1 MCARPLTVV
10 LVGASVLRETELPG
24 FEAVS
29 DFASESY
36 NLAIASLKASVQRE
50 PDLAHDVTVHLI
62 DFEMPQG
69 DSPLGE
75 HQVDKVVGL
84 RPDVVGLSCYCWS
97 VDALLALARRVREQS
112 PEVLI
117 VAGGPSAGPDAPQLL
132 LSHPAVQAVAR
143 DEGENVLISLLR
155 SLRRGAALHEV
166 HGLTWRDRDGAIV
179 ENPDAEPVD
188 LSRLPSPYR
197 LGLLQPPRSSL
208 LLETS
213 RGCKFRC
220 RFCSCMGGSRQ
231 LRYVPI
237 EQVEADLRWAVDHGV
252 RGVKLADTAINF
264 HTERLGDLVAAMRR
278 ADPERRLRFTYFL
291 KPELLTPDQVEVL
304 EGIPSDE
311 IIIGIESLTPAAR
324 KAAGKPPF
332 SPEAFKEQVQW
343 LQRIG
348 PITSSFILGLPGDT
362 LEGLDHTMTWMADF
376 DREHPGWLHVIC
388 LFWLALLPG
397 SGLHA
402 RREALGFRCM
412 PTGTPYGL
420 QSREHD
426 PDTFLR
432 MARLSIEHHYAHPKL
447 RVEHF
452 HKEYLAQDAPAPD
465 RTMIIPRR
473 DVDDRPCVLLLGE
486 VDDALRSFG
495 LEPYNLSIAWIKA
508 FVENDEELRRAF
520 RVELATEKED
530 VPALLASLHPRW
542 VVGSCLRPPLPSSPW
557 MTAVLAATSR
567 PTVVLQGAR
576 SPAEAEAWLRAIPQ
590 ANVASV
596 GESERALSALLHGH
610 LGAPGLVRRD
620 GDTLVST
627 GLPEVVSHLD
637 DIPSPF
643 QWGFVRRPGAAI
655 AMQLGR
661 EGPPRWWG
669 SERIYR
675 DLRWAIE
682 QRHDHVVWLDESLPA
697 DQRALRGFVEAARR
711 ADPDCRLRHSY
722 PLDGSHGRAS
732 LEVLSG
738 LPARIVTLRGP
749 ALDPSWVEEVERV
762 ARVWGASVRKDAAP
776 RALTAERL
784 VSRIQPLR
792 RPGALPGWS
801 FVESG
806 VKDGVAEATFAW
818 GSEARVNVRLA
829 VVGNSVRASVELCG
843 AVSPPE
849 GQVARLRRAVTLL
862 LERRR

>member
-36 NLAIASLKASVQRE
+36 NLAIASLKAFVLQA
-50 PDLAHDVTVHLI
+50 PDLADSVNVHLI
-62 DFEMPQG
+62 DLDVPQG
-69 DSPLGE
+69 VGSFGE
-75 HQVDKVVGL
+75 HLAEKIIAL
-84 RPDVVGLSCYCWS
+84 HPDVVGLSCYCWS
-97 VDALLALARRVREQS
+97 VDALLALAQRVHDRK
-112 PEVLI
+112 PELLI

-132 LSHPAVQAVAR
+132 SSHRAVQAVAR

-155 SLRRGAALHEV
+155 SLRRGATLDDV
-166 HGLTWRDRDGAIV
+166 PGLTWRDREGAIV
-179 ENPDAEPVD
+179 QNPDAEPVD

-197 LGLLQPPRSSL
+197 LGVLQPPRSSL

-237 EQVEADLRWAVDHGV
+237 EQVEADLRWAVDHGMT
-252 RGVKLADTAINF
+252 GVKLADTAINF
-264 HTERLGDLVAAMRR
+264 HTERLQDLASAIRR

-291 KPELLTPDQVEVL
+291 KPELLTPDQVDVL

-332 SPEAFKEQVQW
+332 SPKAFTEQVLW

-348 PITSSFILGLPGDT
+348 PVTSSFILGLPGDT
-362 LEGLDHTMTWMADF
+362 LEGLDHTMSWMSDF

-402 RREALGFRCM
+402 RRDALGFRCM
-412 PTGTPYGL
+412 PTGTPYAL
-420 QSREHD
+420 QSHEHD
-426 PDTFLR
+426 PDTLLC
-432 MARLSIEHHYAHPKL
+432 MARRSIEHHYAHPTL

-465 RTMIIPRR
+465 RTLVIPRR
-473 DVDDRPCVLLLGE
+473 AIDDRPCVLLLGE
-486 VDDALRSFG
+486 VDDAWHAFG
-495 LEPYNLSIAWIKA
+495 LEPYNLSIAWLKA
-508 FVENDEELRRAF
+508 FVEKDDALRRSF

-530 VPALLASLHPRW
+530 VSALLASLRPRW

-557 MTAVLAATSR
+557 LAAVLSGTSQ
-567 PTVVLQGAR
+567 PSVVLEGAR
-576 SPAEAEAWLRAIPQ
+576 SMAEAEAWLRAIPQ
-590 ANVASV
+590 ANVATV
-596 GESERALSALLHGH
+596 GESERTLSALLHGR
-610 LGAPGLVRRD
+610 LDAPGLVRRD
-620 GDTLVST
+620 GDTLAST
-627 GLPEVVSHLD
+627 GLPEVVPHLD

-643 QWGFVRRPGAAI
+643 QWGFVRRPGATI

-661 EGPPRWWG
+661 QSPPRWWG
-669 SERIYR
+669 SERIFR

-682 QRHDHVVWLDESLPA
+682 QRHDHVVWLDDTLPA
-697 DQRALRGFVEAARR
+697 DEQTLSSFVDAVRR
-711 ADPDCRLRHSY
+711 ADPDSRVRHSY
-722 PLDGSHGRAS
+722 RLDGSHSQSA
-732 LEVLSG
+732 LQVLSG
-738 LPARIVTLRGP
+738 LPAHTVTLSGRS
-749 ALDPSWVEEVERV
+749 LDPSWVKDIERV
-762 ARVWGASVRKDAAP
+762 ASVWGASIRKEGAP
-776 RALTAERL
+776 RALTTDRL
-784 VSRIQPLR
+784 VARLQPLR
-792 RPGALPGWS
+792 RPGALAGWS
-801 FVESG
+801 FVDAG
-806 VKDGVAEATFAW
+806 VKEGVAEATFAW
-818 GSEARVNVRLA
+818 APEARVRVRFA
-829 VVGNSVRASVELCG
+829 VIGNSVRASVEVCG
-843 AVSPPE
+843 TASPPE
-849 GQVARLRRAVTLL
+849 EQVARLRRAVTLL